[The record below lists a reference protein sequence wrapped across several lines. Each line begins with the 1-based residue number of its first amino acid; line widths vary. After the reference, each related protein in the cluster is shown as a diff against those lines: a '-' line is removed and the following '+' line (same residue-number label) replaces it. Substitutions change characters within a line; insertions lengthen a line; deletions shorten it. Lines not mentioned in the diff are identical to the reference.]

1 MKTDELK
8 LVARCLAGD
17 RPAQERLHR
26 LHAWRVTAYFRRC
39 GFSADGCDDL
49 AQETFMRA
57 FKSLAGF
64 DAGRGCLRTW
74 LGAIARNVARKCWAR
89 PSGPVD
95 FDPALAEEM
104 FTAPAD
110 VLESPEVREE
120 VDAVSDC
127 VSALPDELAQ
137 VVRLRYV
144 AAGTTRGIA
153 TATGTPEAT
162 VRLRLKD
169 ALGLLERCL
178 KSKGVLE

>member
-1 MKTDELK
+1 
-8 LVARCLAGD
+8 
-17 RPAQERLHR
+17 
-26 LHAWRVTAYFRRC
+26 
-39 GFSADGCDDL
+39 
-49 AQETFMRA
+49 MRA
-57 FKSLAGF
+57 FKSLGGF
-64 DAGRGCLRTW
+64 DVARGCLRTW

-104 FTAPAD
+104 FAAPAD
-110 VLESPEVREE
+110 VLESPEVREQ
-120 VDAVSDC
+120 VDAVRDC

-137 VVRLRYV
+137 IVRLRYV

-153 TATGTPEAT
+153 AATGMPEAT
-162 VRLRLKD
+162 VRLRLGE